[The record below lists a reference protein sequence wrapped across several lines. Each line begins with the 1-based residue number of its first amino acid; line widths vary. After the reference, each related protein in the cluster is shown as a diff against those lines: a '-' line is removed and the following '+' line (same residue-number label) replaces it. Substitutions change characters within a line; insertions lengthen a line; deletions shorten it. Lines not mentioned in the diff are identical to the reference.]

1 MAGDQGQ
8 AWLARER
15 VPPAV
20 VAVRFRGRLLT
31 AVDTITPDSTDPFV
45 APPDEPSDPADL
57 RRRRIRNRI
66 LAVVGGFLLL
76 ILGSIAAA
84 ALYHVPYFL
93 LSPGGTFRTQTYIQI
108 KGAPTYPQTG
118 SIEYVTVS
126 VTTGRMT
133 ALQWVLAHFDSSA
146 TIVPEDEIVPPHLT
160 PAQNQ
165 AASLQEMA
173 DSKTVATVVALEHLG
188 YKVEASGTGAVILA
202 VVKDSAAY
210 GTLKVN
216 DTVVSFDGK
225 PIHTN
230 DDLSNAIH
238 AKKPGDKITMQ
249 VEAPKKNSDSQTIT
263 VTLGKSPKNPS
274 QGFLGVASGTRN
286 LSFPDLPI
294 RVSVSTPDVGGPS
307 AGLAFTLG
315 IMDVL
320 TKGSLTGGHKV
331 ATTGT
336 IDLNG
341 CVGPIG
347 GMHQKVLAVRR
358 SGAEEFLVPRS
369 ELAEAKKYAGSLK
382 VVPVDDTDDALTALT
397 ALGGGHHVVKL
408 TPNDGEA
415 AACKPTKGG

>member
-1 MAGDQGQ
+1 V
-8 AWLARER
+8 WLARER
-15 VPPAV
+15 VPPAGD
-20 VAVRFRGRLLT
+20 AVRFRGRLLT

-45 APPDEPSDPADL
+45 APPDDEPDPAEL

-66 LAVVGGFLLL
+66 LAGVAAFLVLLL
-76 ILGSIAAA
+76 AAIGFA

-93 LSPGGTFRTQTYIQI
+93 LTPGGTFRTQTYIQI

-126 VTTGRMT
+126 VSTGEMT
-133 ALQWVLAHFDSSA
+133 ALQWVFAKLDSSA
-146 TIVPEDEIVPPHLT
+146 SIVPRDDIVPPHLT
-160 PAQNQ
+160 PTQNQ

-188 YKVEASGTGAVILA
+188 YKVTASGTGAVILA
-202 VVKDSAAY
+202 IVRDSPAY
-210 GTLKVN
+210 GALKVN
-216 DTVVSFDGK
+216 DTVVSIDGK

-249 VEAPKKNSDSQTIT
+249 VEAPKQNRDPHTVT
-263 VTLGKSPKNPS
+263 VTLAKNPRNPS
-274 QGFLGVASGTRN
+274 QGFLGVESGTRN

-315 IMDVL
+315 IIDVL

-347 GMHQKVLAVRR
+347 GMHQKVVAVKS

-382 VVPVDDTDDALTALT
+382 VVPVDDTDDALDALT

-415 AACKPTKGG
+415 AACKPTNGG

>member
-1 MAGDQGQ
+1 M
-8 AWLARER
+8 
-15 VPPAV
+15 
-20 VAVRFRGRLLT
+20 
-31 AVDTITPDSTDPFV
+31 DTITPDSTDPFV
-45 APPDEPSDPADL
+45 APPEDQPDPAEL

-66 LAVVGGFLLL
+66 LIVVGAFVVLV
-76 ILGSIAAA
+76 LGSIAGA
-84 ALYHVPYFL
+84 ALYRVPYYL
-93 LSPGGTFRTQTYIQI
+93 LSPGSTFRTQTYIQI
-108 KGAPTYPQTG
+108 KGAPTYRQTG

-133 ALQWVLAHFDSSA
+133 ALQWVLAKFDSSV
-146 TIVPEDEIVPPHLT
+146 TIVPEDQIVPPHLT

-165 AASLQEMA
+165 AAGLQEMA

-188 YKVEASGTGAVILA
+188 YKVTASGTGAVVLE
-202 VVKDSAAY
+202 VVKASAAY
-210 GTLKVN
+210 GVLKVN

-230 DDLSNAIH
+230 EELSDAIH

-249 VEAPKKNSDSQTIT
+249 VEAPKKDSDPQTVS
-263 VTLGKSPKNPS
+263 VTLGTNPKDPS

-347 GMHQKVLAVRR
+347 GMHQKVLAVKS

-382 VVPVDDTDDALTALT
+382 LVPVDDTDDALVALT
-397 ALGGGHHVVKL
+397 ALGGGHHVVKP

-415 AACKPTKGG
+415 AVCTPHKGG